1 MKTHRTLRPTLLQ
14 RLRALWD
21 QALHR
26 LWYWSQRSTTNTRA
40 PVLVPVRVRDE
51 RHLPHHPQR
60 QRQRYRPTATNHHH
74 RNHPHLEKPPHAQ
87 LPRNSPQ
94 AAARTLRCC

>member
-26 LWYWSQRSTTNTRA
+26 LWYWSQRSTTTRA

-51 RHLPHHPQR
+51 RHLPHHPAQR
-60 QRQRYRPTATNHHH
+60 QRQRYRPYGD
-74 RNHPHLEKPPHAQ
+74 
-87 LPRNSPQ
+87 
-94 AAARTLRCC
+94 

>member
-26 LWYWSQRSTTNTRA
+26 LWYWSQRSTTTRA

-51 RHLPHHPQR
+51 LHLPHHPQR
-60 QRQRYRPTATNHHH
+60 QRQRYRPYGD
-74 RNHPHLEKPPHAQ
+74 
-87 LPRNSPQ
+87 
-94 AAARTLRCC
+94 

>member
-14 RLRALWD
+14 RLRVLWD

-26 LWYWSQRSTTNTRA
+26 LWHWSQRSTTTRV

-51 RHLPHHPQR
+51 RHPQR
-60 QRQRYRPTATNHHH
+60 QSQRYRPYGD
-74 RNHPHLEKPPHAQ
+74 
-87 LPRNSPQ
+87 
-94 AAARTLRCC
+94 

>member
-26 LWYWSQRSTTNTRA
+26 LWYWS
-40 PVLVPVRVRDE
+40 
-51 RHLPHHPQR
+51 
-60 QRQRYRPTATNHHH
+60 
-74 RNHPHLEKPPHAQ
+74 
-87 LPRNSPQ
+87 
-94 AAARTLRCC
+94 

>member
-26 LWYWSQRSTTNTRA
+26 LWYWSQRSTNTRA

-51 RHLPHHPQR
+51 RHLPHHP
-60 QRQRYRPTATNHHH
+60 
-74 RNHPHLEKPPHAQ
+74 
-87 LPRNSPQ
+87 
-94 AAARTLRCC
+94 